1 MSESVGSYTL
11 YIDGKVLAQ
20 IAKFSFLRVSW
31 AIPYHTGVT
40 IFRGEMTHDQNI
52 DLCQILIIIHITGM
66 VYLPIHANTT
76 VTQLYC
82 LKKMVFFEP
91 FSKVVTHLH
100 CFPAAL
106 RLTYA
111 WQQTDAEVKVYIPF
125 DQSEDGSWVGS
136 VKETAG
142 NNME

>member
-1 MSESVGSYTL
+1 
-11 YIDGKVLAQ
+11 
-20 IAKFSFLRVSW
+20 
-31 AIPYHTGVT
+31 
-40 IFRGEMTHDQNI
+40 MTHDQNME
-52 DLCQILIIIHITGM
+52 LCQILLYYYPYTWDG
-66 VYLPIHANTT
+66 LLANTT

-82 LKKMVFFEP
+82 LKKIVFFEP

-125 DQSEDGSWVGS
+125 DQSKDGS
-136 VKETAG
+136 
-142 NNME
+142 